1 MLYSACKS
9 TGKSFKI
16 MICLLF
22 FSCTLSL
29 ISAQTIRKQKV
40 YSNSDQFQ
48 SRTSEKAKNNQLT
61 KSNTGL
67 LTRSSVKK
75 TVSNPSNTT
84 EEKIFYAMN
93 RKLQFLMLKS
103 NPTSNDLEEIRML
116 KSQIGDWIEKDQI
129 KGCSGQ

>member
-116 KSQIGDWIEKDQI
+116 KSQIGDWIEKDQF